1 MAPFVLLFVIAAAL
15 GIVGIVAKGLFW
27 LFIVGLV
34 VLVVDFA
41 WFGSRLRQ
49 RVSRRS

>member
-1 MAPFVLLFVIAAAL
+1 MAPFVLLFLIAVAL

-49 RVSRRS
+49 RVGRRS